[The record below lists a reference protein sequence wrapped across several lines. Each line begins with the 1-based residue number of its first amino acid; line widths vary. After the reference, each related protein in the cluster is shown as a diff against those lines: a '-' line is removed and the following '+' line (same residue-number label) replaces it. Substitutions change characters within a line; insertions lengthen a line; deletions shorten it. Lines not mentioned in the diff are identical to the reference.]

1 MNLNDLKLTFD
12 HSVQEME
19 IILQGLRKL
28 PIEIALEIHNKLHLG
43 AKAMVDSHIAQSI
56 EKVADTP
63 VEAPAQTTT
72 ETPVAT
78 DGSAPAEP
86 PQA

>member
-1 MNLNDLKLTFD
+1 MNLNDLKLSFD

-28 PIEIALEIHNKLHLG
+28 PIELALEIHNKLHLG
-43 AKAMVDSHIAQSI
+43 AKAMVDSHLAQSI

-63 VEAPAQTTT
+63 VETPT
-72 ETPVAT
+72 ETPT
-78 DGSAPAEP
+78 ET

>member
-1 MNLNDLKLTFD
+1 
-12 HSVQEME
+12 ME

-28 PIEIALEIHNKLHLG
+28 PIELALEIHNKLHLG
-43 AKAMVDSHIAQSI
+43 AKAMVDSHLAQSI

-63 VEAPAQTTT
+63 VEAPT
-72 ETPVAT
+72 ETPT
-78 DGSAPAEP
+78 ET

>member
-1 MNLNDLKLTFD
+1 MNLNDLKLSFD

-28 PIEIALEIHNKLHLG
+28 PIELALEIHNKLHLG
-43 AKAMVDSHIAQSI
+43 AKAMVDSHLAQSI

-63 VEAPAQTTT
+63 VEAPT
-72 ETPVAT
+72 ETPT
-78 DGSAPAEP
+78 ET

>member
-19 IILQGLRKL
+19 VILQGLRKL
-28 PIEIALEIHNKLHLG
+28 PIEIALEIHNKLHKE
-43 AKAMVDSHIAQSI
+43 AKAMVDSHIAQNI
-56 EKVADTP
+56 EKEADTP
-63 VEAPAQTTT
+63 VEAPAETTI
-72 ETPVAT
+72 EAPVAT

>member
-1 MNLNDLKLTFD
+1 MNLNDLKLSFD

-19 IILQGLRKL
+19 VILQGLRKL
-28 PIEIALEIHNKLHLG
+28 PIEVALEIHNKLHLG

-56 EKVADTP
+56 EKIADTP
-63 VEAPAQTTT
+63 VETPAS
-72 ETPVAT
+72 T

>member
-1 MNLNDLKLTFD
+1 MNLNDLKITFD

-19 IILQGLRKL
+19 VILQGLRKL

-63 VEAPAQTTT
+63 VETPAS
-72 ETPVAT
+72 T

>member
-1 MNLNDLKLTFD
+1 MNLNDLKLSFD

-28 PIEIALEIHNKLHLG
+28 PIELASEIHNKLHFG
-43 AKAMVDSHIAQSI
+43 AKAMVDSHLAQSI

-63 VEAPAQTTT
+63 VEAST
-72 ETPVAT
+72 
-78 DGSAPAEP
+78 EP

>member
-1 MNLNDLKLTFD
+1 MNLNDLKLSFD

-28 PIEIALEIHNKLHLG
+28 PIELALEIHNKLHFG
-43 AKAMVDSHIAQSI
+43 AKAMVDSHLAQSI

-63 VEAPAQTTT
+63 VEAPT
-72 ETPVAT
+72 ETPT
-78 DGSAPAEP
+78 ET

>member
-1 MNLNDLKLTFD
+1 MNLNDLKLSFD

-19 IILQGLRKL
+19 VILQGLRKL
-28 PIEIALEIHNKLHLG
+28 PIEVALEIHNKLHLG

-63 VEAPAQTTT
+63 VEAP
-72 ETPVAT
+72 VAT

>member
-1 MNLNDLKLTFD
+1 MNLDGLKLSFD

-43 AKAMVDSHIAQSI
+43 AKAMVDSHLAQQI

-63 VEAPAQTTT
+63 VEVPAT
-72 ETPVAT
+72 T

>member
-1 MNLNDLKLTFD
+1 MNLNDLKLSFD

-28 PIEIALEIHNKLHLG
+28 PIELALEIHNKLHLG
-43 AKAMVDSHIAQSI
+43 AKAMVDSHLAQSI

-63 VEAPAQTTT
+63 DEAST
-72 ETPVAT
+72 ETP
-78 DGSAPAEP
+78 
-86 PQA
+86 QA

>member
-1 MNLNDLKLTFD
+1 MNLNDLKLSFD

-28 PIEIALEIHNKLHLG
+28 PIELALEIHNKLHLG
-43 AKAMVDSHIAQSI
+43 AKAMVDSHLAQSI

-63 VEAPAQTTT
+63 DEAPT
-72 ETPVAT
+72 ETPT
-78 DGSAPAEP
+78 ET